1 MGQKVNPIG
10 LRIGINRDW
19 SSHWYA
25 DKKEFSKFLDQ
36 DIKIRRYIL
45 PRVEAGQLSR
55 IDIDRVKGSLT
66 VTIFCGRPGA
76 IMGQDGADLKALKA
90 GLLKELKLEDIKIS
104 IVEVKHPD
112 LDANIVAKNM
122 ASQLEARTSS
132 RMVQKRAIQSMM
144 RAGAKGCKTMI
155 KGRVNGAEI
164 ARSEQY
170 REGVLGLH
178 TLSQNIDYALAEAKT
193 TYGRLGC
200 KVWIALP
207 TPEELANMKP
217 QDNRH
222 RFDRRGPRNSGPR
235 GQGAAR
241 PSERKTTQKGE

>member
-19 SSHWYA
+19 SSRWYA
-25 DKKEFSKFLDQ
+25 DDKSFAKNLDQ
-36 DIKIRRYIL
+36 DIKIRRFIE
-45 PRVEAGQLSR
+45 PRVQGSQLSR
-55 IDIDRVKGSLT
+55 IDIDRVKGCVT

-90 GLLKELKLEDIKIS
+90 ALLKHIGLEDIKIS
-104 IVEVKHPD
+104 IVEIRHPD
-112 LDANIVAKNM
+112 LDAHIMAQNM
-122 ASQLEARTSS
+122 ATQLEARSSS
-132 RMVQKRAIQSMM
+132 RIVQKRAIQTMM
-144 RAGAKGCKTMI
+144 KSGAKGCKTMI

-178 TLSQNIDYALAEAKT
+178 TLDQNIDYALAEAKT

-207 TPEELANMKP
+207 SKEELEVLARN
-217 QDNRH
+217 QESRNRN
-222 RFDRRGPRNSGPR
+222 RYDRRGPRNNNSRDHRSP
-235 GQGAAR
+235 APA
-241 PSERKTTQKGE
+241 KKGE